1 MQMTRVL
8 NVNRREARR
17 DLSELANMRRKLES
31 TTQEAAAKADLAKR
45 VMRENNE
52 LRWEPFTIIG
62 YFLSNG
68 AFCSA
73 SDMSTFSEELHCVFD
88 NSLTNQ

>member
-1 MQMTRVL
+1 MTRVL

-31 TTQEAAAKADLAKR
+31 TTQEVAVKADIAKR

-52 LRWEPFTIIG
+52 LRYECAILRPLFSIQLL
-62 YFLSNG
+62 YQYKVPK
-68 AFCSA
+68 
-73 SDMSTFSEELHCVFD
+73 TFGLL
-88 NSLTNQ
+88 NNPKMLY

>member
-1 MQMTRVL
+1 MTRVL

-31 TTQEAAAKADLAKR
+31 TTQEVAVKADIAKR

-52 LRWEPFTIIG
+52 LRYECAILRPTYWKVRTKCM
-62 YFLSNG
+62 
-68 AFCSA
+68 CS
-73 SDMSTFSEELHCVFD
+73 MSRGPDSK
-88 NSLTNQ
+88 

>member
-1 MQMTRVL
+1 MTRVL

-31 TTQEAAAKADLAKR
+31 TTQEAAAKADLAKK

-52 LRWEPFTIIG
+52 LRYG
-62 YFLSNG
+62 
-68 AFCSA
+68 
-73 SDMSTFSEELHCVFD
+73 SD
-88 NSLTNQ
+88 